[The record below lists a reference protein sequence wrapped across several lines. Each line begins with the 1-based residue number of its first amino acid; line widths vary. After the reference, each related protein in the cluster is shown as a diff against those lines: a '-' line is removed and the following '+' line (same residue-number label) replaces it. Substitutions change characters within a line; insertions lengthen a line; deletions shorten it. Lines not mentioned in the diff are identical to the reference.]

1 MALHTHCGLELGAGA
16 ALEAAMRCATT
27 LGSMPLVKLIASQ
40 WL

>member
-16 ALEAAMRCATT
+16 ALEAAMRWATT
-27 LGSMPLVKLIASQ
+27 RGTVPLVKLIDSQ